1 MAEIPNA
8 PSVTVAGRGQTPNVA
23 GRGQTPN
30 FTVNDDV
37 QRSRAQQE
45 VALAAAAAANVETET
60 IEGKIT
66 KARNLDFHDLIDGLD
81 KNIKNATADMSNI
94 LKDLIRVSPSTKKAK
109 SLTSVQS
116 RIVQCLDEIERL
128 EKLNAATN
136 NRYQERLNQA
146 IDNLDRLYAER
157 DGLNDAAMNLNSV
170 MN

>member
-8 PSVTVAGRGQTPNVA
+8 PSVTVA

-94 LKDLIRVSPSTKKAK
+94 LKDFKTPSPLFDSITSAVS
-109 SLTSVQS
+109 
-116 RIVQCLDEIERL
+116 
-128 EKLNAATN
+128 
-136 NRYQERLNQA
+136 
-146 IDNLDRLYAER
+146 
-157 DGLNDAAMNLNSV
+157 
-170 MN
+170 